1 MERCIRAPSVSL
13 PFSAFKLPASNDGD
27 EYSRV
32 QSRAVSRCFTSEEC
46 SLMSV
51 MTVAYF
57 TDGRVCTLQLTT
69 RHGYETVAQNGLW
82 VYCVSIGAMLV
93 DG

>member
-1 MERCIRAPSVSL
+1 METSTA
-13 PFSAFKLPASNDGD
+13 
-27 EYSRV
+27 EYKAELFRGV
-32 QSRAVSRCFTSEEC
+32 FTSEEC